1 MRVYHRTNIRV
12 WSRAMEIQMIT
23 EIKEEFAHLVSNLF
37 PAFLFFNYIHSSVTL
52 LDYLLADYD

>member
-1 MRVYHRTNIRV
+1 
-12 WSRAMEIQMIT
+12 MIT